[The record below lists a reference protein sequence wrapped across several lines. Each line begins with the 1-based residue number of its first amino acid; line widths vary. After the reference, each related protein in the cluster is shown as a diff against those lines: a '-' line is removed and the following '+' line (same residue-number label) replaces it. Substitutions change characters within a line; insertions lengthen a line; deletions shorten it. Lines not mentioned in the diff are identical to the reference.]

1 MKDSH
6 EILMIA
12 CGALAREIETLKQ
25 LNQMKFWKIRF
36 LPARWHNHP
45 QKILEG
51 IEKILEETNGRY
63 SRIFVAY
70 ADCGNGGMFDRLIEN
85 YGVERLPGA
94 HCYESFSGT
103 QNFEKMMVEEPGTFF
118 LTDFLVKTF
127 DQLVFRELGLDR
139 HPELK
144 EEYFRHYKRLVYLA
158 QTVDSELRTKAK
170 QAAELLELKYE
181 YRYTGYGDL
190 ETVLNSWKQNSL
202 YGKTD
207 QHLLA

>member
-6 EILMIA
+6 EVLIIT
-12 CGALAREIETLKQ
+12 CGALAREIEVLKQ

-70 ADCGNGGMFDRLIEN
+70 ADCGNGVMFDRLIEN

-94 HCYESFSGT
+94 HCYEFFSGT

-190 ETVLNSWKQNSL
+190 KTVLNSWLQTSL

>member
-1 MKDSH
+1 
-6 EILMIA
+6 
-12 CGALAREIETLKQ
+12 
-25 LNQMKFWKIRF
+25 
-36 LPARWHNHP
+36 
-45 QKILEG
+45 
-51 IEKILEETNGRY
+51 
-63 SRIFVAY
+63 
-70 ADCGNGGMFDRLIEN
+70 MFDRLIEN

-190 ETVLNSWKQNSL
+190 KTVLNSWLQTSL

>member
-25 LNQMKFWKIRF
+25 LNQMKFWEIRF

-70 ADCGNGGMFDRLIEN
+70 ADCGNGVMFDRLIEN

-127 DQLVFRELGLDR
+127 DQLVFRELRLDR

-190 ETVLNSWKQNSL
+190 KTVLNSWLQTSL